1 MNQLLYNYENS
12 EVLAVR
18 AFLDWQQI
26 PYKIE
31 ETSAVL
37 GITKGKDVPVF
48 RYQDKELVGFF
59 EIVEHMKAKGL
70 ILV

>member
-1 MNQLLYNYENS
+1 MNQLLYHYENP

-26 PYKIE
+26 PYKAE

-37 GITKGKDVPVF
+37 GITKGKDLPVF
-48 RYQDKELVGFF
+48 RYRDKELIGFF
-59 EIVEHMKAKGL
+59 EIVEYMQSAGL
-70 ILV
+70 ILI